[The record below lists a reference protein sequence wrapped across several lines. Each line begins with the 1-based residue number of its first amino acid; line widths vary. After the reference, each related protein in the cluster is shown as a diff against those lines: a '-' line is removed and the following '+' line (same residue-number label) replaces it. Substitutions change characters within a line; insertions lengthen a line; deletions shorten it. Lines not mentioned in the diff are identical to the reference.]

1 MLTAYTSVWNLATIF
16 DDGKYLA
23 DFMSRWNLGVVIV
36 NYHPFAEIRKEIW
49 WTLGWLFVYFTS
61 LISFYVWDLVP
72 AVKGTADVLGV
83 LLLRPFILDV
93 RISEHFYLVRI
104 FGLAFHLYAVYAA
117 RSLTLLVLLYCKFLE
132 NFARNWNLRFCY
144 RFGMRKLNFVHRI

>member
-23 DFMSRWNLGVVIV
+23 DFMSRWNRGIVIV
-36 NYHPFAEIRKEIW
+36 NYYPFDEIRKEIW
-49 WTLGWLFVYFTS
+49 WTLGWLFFYFAS
-61 LISFYVWDLVP
+61 LITCFIYNWVP
-72 AVKGTADVLGV
+72 AVRGMSDVLGV
-83 LLLRPFILDV
+83 FLLRPFMIDV

-104 FGLAFHLYAVYAA
+104 FGLAFHLYAVYAS

-132 NFARNWNLRFCY
+132 NLARKWNLRFCY
-144 RFGMRKLNFVHRI
+144 RFGMRKFRLIF